1 MADKYE
7 MKISRLTVDKLGV
20 KLYDRVSAVIAELV
34 SNSYDADA
42 TSVTIKAPMGEYLA
56 SKAGGEITDKGCE
69 IRVTDNGIGMTPE
82 EVNKYYLVVG
92 AERRKDN
99 SRGRGDTSPKFKR
112 KVMGRKGVGKLAP
125 FGICEVI
132 EIITS
137 GGDKI
142 TRSRSNGQNETGF
155 LTAHL
160 ILDRNDI
167 LQDTD
172 FNYPPQIGSLDE
184 TLQPESG
191 TTIIL
196 RQFAYRLVPKQENF
210 LRQLSQRFG
219 LPTQNWSITTHDT
232 TKMETA
238 TDYEAVVGPFSVE
251 TMDNSK
257 IIFSGPSRPNLST
270 VDDTAFRA
278 SGPNRSAIEGFGAG
292 FHHDGK
298 FYPITGWVAYA
309 KNPYKD
315 DLMAGVRIYCRGKI
329 AAQTTVFNRGA
340 GFQGEHSIRSY
351 LVGELHADW
360 LDEDEDLIQT
370 DRRDILWSD
379 DVGQAFQE
387 WGRKIIQKIG
397 SITRDPLR
405 KKTRERFFEVG
416 QVEEKIK
423 REFPAAEQKAIR
435 DNAQELAKL
444 IGQTIRA
451 DEVEDADVVEPMVQ
465 LSLTLAPHLTLDE
478 KLREAADT
486 ENTPMAVISGILR
499 TARIAEL
506 SSFGRIAEDRLRVI
520 ARLQHLKDEEE
531 TAEQKLQ
538 ELIELAPWLI
548 NPQWAPVTAN
558 QSFTTLR
565 REFEKFYRQ
574 ETGDEVSLG
583 EFSETKKRPD
593 FVLSS
598 QDNGLQ
604 IVEIK
609 KPGHKLENDEMDR
622 IIKYVDTMEAFL
634 SDSKNREFRQ
644 IFRAFHTT
652 LVCDDIKLSG
662 AQRVSFDSYIRDR
675 KLTHINWSTFL
686 LRTKQMHQDFLDEA
700 KKQKRSVSEAA
711 E

>member
-1 MADKYE
+1 MANKYE

-20 KLYDRVSAVIAELV
+20 KLYDKVSAVIAELV

-42 TSVTIKAPMGEYLA
+42 TTVTIEAPMGEYLA
-56 SKAGGEITDKGCE
+56 SKAGGKITDKDYK
-69 IRVTDNGIGMTPE
+69 IYVTDNGIGMTPD
-82 EVNKYYLVVG
+82 EVNQYYLVVG
-92 AERRKDN
+92 AERRTDN
-99 SRGRGDTSPKFKR
+99 RPGRGDTSPRLKR

-137 GGDKI
+137 GGKKI
-142 TRSRSNGQNETGF
+142 KRVGASRKQETGF

-160 ILDRNDI
+160 ILDRNKI
-167 LQDTD
+167 LKDTE
-172 FNYPPQIGSLDE
+172 FNYRPQVGSLDD
-184 TLQPESG
+184 TLRPESG

-196 RQFAYRLVPKQENF
+196 RKFAYRLVSEHSIF

-219 LPTQNWSITTHDT
+219 LPTQDWCITTCDA
-232 TKMETA
+232 TKTKTA
-238 TDYEAVVGPFSVE
+238 NDYKSVVGSFVVE

-257 IIFSGPSRPNLST
+257 IHFNGPPGPNLST
-270 VDDTAFRA
+270 AGETLFQAV
-278 SGPNRSAIEGFGAG
+278 GPDGSKIEGFGAG
-292 FHHDGK
+292 FRHDER

-309 KNPYKD
+309 KRPYED
-315 DLMAGVRIYCRGKI
+315 ELMAGVRIYCRGKI

-370 DRRDILWSD
+370 DRRDILWSA

-387 WGRKIIQKIG
+387 WGQKLIRKIG
-397 SITRDPLR
+397 SMARDPMR
-405 KKTRERFFEVG
+405 KQTRERFFEVG

-478 KLREAADT
+478 KLREAADA

-506 SSFGRIAEDRLRVI
+506 SSFGMIAEARLRVL

-565 REFEKFYRQ
+565 GEFEKFYRQ
-574 ETGDEVSLG
+574 ETGDEISLG

-634 SDSKNREFRQ
+634 SDSKNSEFRQ

-662 AQRVSFDSYIRDR
+662 AQRVSFDSYIRDG

>member
-1 MADKYE
+1 MANKYE
-7 MKISRLTVDKLGV
+7 MTISRLTVDKLGV
-20 KLYDRVSAVIAELV
+20 KLYDKVSAVIAELV

-42 TSVTIKAPMGEYLA
+42 TNVTIEAPMGEYLA
-56 SKAGGEITDKGCE
+56 SKAGGKITDKGRE
-69 IRVTDNGIGMTPE
+69 IRVTDDGIGMTPD

-92 AERRKDN
+92 AERRTDDR
-99 SRGRGDTSPKFKR
+99 RGRGDRSLKFNR
-112 KVMGRKGVGKLAP
+112 RVMGRKGVGKLAP

-132 EIITS
+132 EIVTS
-137 GGDKI
+137 GGEEI
-142 TRSRSNGQNETGF
+142 ARLGANGKKETGF

-160 ILDRNDI
+160 LLNRSEI
-167 LQDTD
+167 LQDTE
-172 FNYPPQIGSLDE
+172 FNYHPQAGSQDD
-184 TLQPESG
+184 TLRPKSG
-191 TTIIL
+191 TIITL
-196 RQFAYRLVPKQENF
+196 KQFAYRRVPDQEPF

-219 LPTQNWSITTHDT
+219 LPSGDWSIRTRNT
-232 TKMETA
+232 TKTIKS
-238 TDYEAVVGPFSVE
+238 DNYEAVVGPFSVE

-257 IIFSGPSRPNLST
+257 ISFNGLL
-270 VDDTAFRA
+270 
-278 SGPNRSAIEGFGAG
+278 GPNFSTEGETPFLAVGPDGSKIEGFSAG
-292 FHHDGK
+292 FHHDER

-360 LDEDEDLIQT
+360 LDESEDLIQT

-379 DVGQAFQE
+379 ELGQAFQE
-387 WGRKIIQKIG
+387 WGRKVIQRIG
-397 SITRDPLR
+397 SITRDPMR

-416 QVEEKIK
+416 RVEEKIK
-423 REFPAAEQKAIR
+423 REFPADEQKAIR
-435 DNAQELAKL
+435 DNAHELAKL
-444 IGQTIRA
+444 IGQTIRT
-451 DEVEDADVVEPMVQ
+451 DEVEDADVVGPMVQ

-478 KLREAADT
+478 KLREAADA

-506 SSFGRIAEDRLRVI
+506 SSFGRIAEDRLKVI
-520 ARLQHLKDEEE
+520 ERLRYLKDEEE
-531 TAEQKLQ
+531 TAEQRLQ
-538 ELIELAPWLI
+538 ELIELAPWLV

-574 ETGDEVSLG
+574 ETGDEISLG
-583 EFSETKKRPD
+583 EFSETKRRPD

-604 IVEIK
+604 IIEIK
-609 KPGHKLENDEMDR
+609 KPGHKLENEEMDR

-634 SDSKNREFRQ
+634 NDSANVEFRQ
-644 IFRAFHTT
+644 IFQECHAT
-652 LVCDDIKLSG
+652 LVCDGLSLSG
-662 AQRVSFDSYIRDR
+662 AQRTAFNAYIRDG

-686 LRTKQMHQDFLDEA
+686 LRTKRMHQDFLDEA
-700 KKQKRSVSEAA
+700 EEQRRNVSEHA